1 MPQNKCPKCGAP
13 IEPGAQFC
21 GNCGQKIASGG
32 SAPIAK
38 TLFMGSGAVVMDE
51 VAKRLAQ
58 QGHPKAGAISSASD
72 AAPSTQTPAAF
83 SQPSPAVST
92 PEPAQPAAAQVAR
105 SQPSVAPAPKQP
117 DNLQQSGPVA
127 AVPAPGPTAASTE
140 GPMARLKATG
150 SLVGLTLNNR
160 YEVLDRIGEG
170 GFGTIYLAK
179 QLQMDRQVALKV
191 LNPYMSDDP
200 KLVERFRRE
209 AKAACNLRD
218 PHTIITYDFDQ
229 TPDGVLYLAMEY
241 LQGKTLFEILE
252 ELGGLT
258 VERTISILSQC
269 CSSLAEA
276 HAKGIVHRDIKP
288 ENIFLE
294 NRPGHT
300 DYVKILDF
308 GIAKIVSG
316 DAAQS
321 PALTA
326 AGQTLGTLE
335 YMSPEQLTGKPLDGR
350 SDIYALGILAYEM
363 LTGRLPFESDNP
375 ASIISGHLRQQPLPP
390 SQVAPEANIP
400 QQVDEII
407 LKMLAKNRDERY
419 PDAESLKKDLDALI
433 RSSKTLRALMEPE
446 ESDSGKI
453 SPLWIGLAA
462 VAVIGALIGILFLA
476 GVF

>member
-1 MPQNKCPKCGAP
+1 M
-13 IEPGAQFC
+13 AQ
-21 GNCGQKIASGG
+21 
-32 SAPIAK
+32 
-38 TLFMGSGAVVMDE
+38 L
-51 VAKRLAQ
+51 R
-58 QGHPKAGAISSASD
+58 
-72 AAPSTQTPAAF
+72 
-83 SQPSPAVST
+83 
-92 PEPAQPAAAQVAR
+92 
-105 SQPSVAPAPKQP
+105 
-117 DNLQQSGPVA
+117 
-127 AVPAPGPTAASTE
+127 
-140 GPMARLKATG
+140 ATG
-150 SLVGLTLNNR
+150 SLLGQTLNDR
-160 YEVLDRIGEG
+160 YEVLERIGEG

-179 QLQMDRQVALKV
+179 QVKMDRQVALKV

-209 AKAACNLRD
+209 AKAACNLKD

-241 LQGKTLFEILE
+241 LRGRTLFEVLE
-252 ELGGLT
+252 EEGGLS
-258 VERTISILSQC
+258 VERTIHILSQC

-276 HAKGIVHRDIKP
+276 HDMGIVHRDIKP

-294 NRPGHT
+294 ERPGHH

-363 LTGRLPFESDNP
+363 LTGTLPFESDNP
-375 ASIISGHLRQQPLPP
+375 ASIISGHLRQQPQPP
-390 SQVAPEANIP
+390 STVAPEAGIP
-400 QQVDEII
+400 EALDRII
-407 LKMLAKNRDERY
+407 LKMLAKNREERY
-419 PDAESLKKDLDALI
+419 PDAATLKKELDALI
-433 RSSKTLRALMEPE
+433 RSSGTLRILSPKDKPKGRAGSYLLIALAVFAAA
-446 ESDSGKI
+446 
-453 SPLWIGLAA
+453 AA
-462 VAVIGALIGILFLA
+462 VTTLGLYLA